1 MRFSSIVSF
10 ILGFAPSS
18 SRPFVSSSNQYGI
31 ILPNPFDQLCGVFML
46 EGKVID
52 QWLLSELGL
61 PNITLW
67 VFVDV

>member
-18 SRPFVSSSNQYGI
+18 SHPFVSSSNLYGI
-31 ILPNPFDQLCGVFML
+31 ILPNPFDQPHGVSML
-46 EGKVID
+46 EGKGID
-52 QWLLSELGL
+52 KEIFCELGL

-67 VFVDV
+67 VVVDV